1 MEETNQKDVIESER
15 ESEIVLPPSIS
26 DEEKG
31 ILFKELATILSRKWE
46 KENTVVFGSSEMDL
60 LLATGFDISTL
71 RDVINEF
78 KNFVHILGLDVIDF
92 IFDEERWY
100 CLKTSYYAPSELQQ
114 PELVILGVVM
124 GFLEVDKAK
133 PVTTERIKEKLVV
146 MGKMKEYLVDTS
158 LRKLH
163 KFGYLKRK
171 QTKWTYNYRTLIEFG
186 EEERK
191 KIAEEFRKI

>member
-1 MEETNQKDVIESER
+1 MEEINKKDATDEKR
-15 ESEIVLPPSIS
+15 ESEIVLPPSVS

-60 LLATGFDISTL
+60 LLATGFDIGTL
-71 RDVINEF
+71 REVIDEF

-100 CLKTSYYAPSELQQ
+100 CLKTNYYAPSELQQ
-114 PELVILGVVM
+114 PELVILGVVI
-124 GFLEVDKAK
+124 GFLEVDKTK
-133 PVTTERIKEKLVV
+133 PVTTDRIKEKLVV

-163 KFGYLKRK
+163 KYGYLKRK
-171 QTKWTYNYRTLIEFG
+171 QNKWSYNYRTLIEFG